1 MLGQPLLM
9 HSTINRYLQKFKWRS
24 PIKLLPIK
32 LLPSKRLPLNN
43 LRQGFST
50 QLLLLGVISS
60 FFLSIPAKSI
70 IARTNQ
76 PQAQGILVLGGGS
89 DREVYAAHFAKDH
102 PDLPV
107 WLSTGK
113 SSAQATQNFQTAN
126 IDLHRVHLDYR
137 AVDTV
142 TNFTTLVDDFESQN
156 IKHVYLITS
165 DFHLP
170 RATAIASIVFG
181 SRGITFTTIGVP
193 AARTKEPRI
202 KILRD
207 SLRGLVWV
215 LTGKTGASLNPRQWK
230 HFG

>member
-1 MLGQPLLM
+1 M
-9 HSTINRYLQKFKWRS
+9 HSNLSRYLQKVIWQYQTSAFGSRKFSKKLS
-24 PIKLLPIK
+24 PRLLI
-32 LLPSKRLPLNN
+32 
-43 LRQGFST
+43 
-50 QLLLLGVISS
+50 LGLIGCFV
-60 FFLSIPAKSI
+60 LSIPVKSA
-70 IARTNQ
+70 IARTEQ
-76 PQAQGILVLGGGS
+76 PKAQGILVLGGGS
-89 DREVYAAHFAKDH
+89 DREVYAANFAKNH
-102 PDLPV
+102 PNLPV

-113 SSAQATQNFQTAN
+113 PLDQAKQNFQTAD
-126 IDLHRVHLDYR
+126 IDLQRIHLDYR

-181 SRGITFTTIGVP
+181 SRGITFTTISVP
-193 AARTKEPRI
+193 AARKTEPRI

-207 SLRGLVWV
+207 SLRGLVWIF
-215 LTGKTGASLNPRQWK
+215 TGKTGASLNPRQWK